1 MEKPLLAYSLW
12 LSLTEETK
20 KRLVKLYSIPRT
32 GEVVVHVGEMMNG
45 NIGASAKQDGHKPE
59 DLYAIT
65 QERTYELLNEEMPEE
80 PNFYAAFDEVLRNLT
95 DIYYEHYPNE
105 KPGLFE
111 TEESKPTPDSAPI
124 YQQPVE
130 EFVLRDPEELIKRPQ
145 GMAAPTEEVLP
156 VETKETNNAKTTKAK
171 GSKTK

>member
-1 MEKPLLAYSLW
+1 MDKPLLAYSLW
-12 LSLTEETK
+12 LSLTDETK

-80 PNFYAAFDEVLRNLT
+80 PNFYAAFDAVLANLT
-95 DIYYEHYPNE
+95 EIYTEQYPDE
-105 KPGLFE
+105 MVS
-111 TEESKPTPDSAPI
+111 TEPVIHAVPEIAP
-124 YQQPVE
+124 QPVPEE
-130 EFVLRDPEELIKRPQ
+130 EFVPRDPEELLKKPE
-145 GMAAPTEEVLP
+145 GMPEPIEESPLP
-156 VETKETNNAKTTKAK
+156 EEPKVNKDAKTTKAK
-171 GSKTK
+171 GSKAK